1 MAEESGLFASL
12 KRVVAGL
19 VGIVACRVELLA
31 NEWEEERLRLIQAL
45 FFGLFALFSLC
56 MGILFVAILFVL
68 FYWHDHPLLAV
79 ALLSLVFFAFSAFFL
94 HLSRGKLQQKTM
106 PFSNTLSELQKDIDS
121 LRGNHE

>member
-1 MAEESGLFASL
+1 MVEESGFFASL

-19 VGIVACRVELLA
+19 LGIVACRVELLT
-31 NEWEEERLRLIQAL
+31 NEWEEERLRLIQVL

-56 MGILFVAILFVL
+56 MGILFVAILIVL
-68 FYWHDHPLLAV
+68 LYWHEHPLLAV
-79 ALLSLVFFAFSAFFL
+79 ALLALVFFVFAAFFL

-106 PFSNTLSELQKDIDS
+106 PFSNTLSELQKDLDS